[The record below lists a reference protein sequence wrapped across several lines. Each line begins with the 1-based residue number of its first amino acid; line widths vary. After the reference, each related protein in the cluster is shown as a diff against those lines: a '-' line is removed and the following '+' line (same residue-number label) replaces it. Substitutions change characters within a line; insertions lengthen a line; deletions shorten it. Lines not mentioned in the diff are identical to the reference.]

1 MENSLTALEKVILK
15 SKGVTDEMLVKFTEL
30 GITSK
35 ESFSVVGDAKTL
47 SDITGLSPENASAI
61 MEWAGVQ
68 SAAPTA
74 GANVTTG
81 PGGTVLST
89 DGQKIV
95 VEDSSVIKCTHCD
108 HKQPHD
114 YTSGDL
120 CPNCG
125 KQAEP
130 MTNCYWCYN
139 VGSGKFCRSCGAEY
153 VKNLDYEI
161 AVLLKREGVSKREIA
176 RELAAMLD
184 SEKETRL
191 TQLRSGRY

>member
-1 MENSLTALEKVILK
+1 MEKSLSALEKVILK
-15 SKGVTDEMLVKFTEL
+15 SKGVTDEMLASFTEL
-30 GITSK
+30 GIVSK
-35 ESFSVVGDAKTL
+35 ESFAVIGDAGTL
-47 SDITGLSPENASAI
+47 ADITGLSAENAASI
-61 MEWAGVQ
+61 MEWAGVAPKN
-68 SAAPTA
+68 SAPEAVVA
-74 GANVTTG
+74 GTSGGVT
-81 PGGTVLST
+81 L

-114 YTSGDL
+114 YKSGDL

-130 MTNCYWCYN
+130 MANCYWCYN

-176 RELAAMLD
+176 KELAAMLD